1 MGARAAVKRQTE
13 VLRNLDD
20 PLKLGPLTVRS
31 WGVVL
36 VAFSA
41 LAAVDQL
48 TGLLSLLPPFR
59 LGMLWEVLG
68 AAATALTLGYMER
81 HEDEHFVPSLIRFY
95 LSRPGRFVY
104 GAAANE
110 RLVEHP
116 LERVLRSRAGGAG
129 RA

>member
-1 MGARAAVKRQTE
+1 VRRQTG

-36 VAFSA
+36 VAFSV
-41 LAAVDQL
+41 LAAVDQF

-59 LGMLWEVLG
+59 LGMVWEVLG
-68 AAATALTLGYMER
+68 AAATALTLAYMER

-95 LSRPGRFVY
+95 LSRPERFVY
-104 GAAANE
+104 SAAANE
-110 RLVEHP
+110 RLAGHP
-116 LERVLRSRAGGAG
+116 LQMVLRARASGGQ

>member
-1 MGARAAVKRQTE
+1 LRRQTE

-36 VAFSA
+36 VAFSV

-59 LGMLWEVLG
+59 LGIVLEVLG
-68 AAATALTLGYMER
+68 AAVAALTLAYMER
-81 HEDEHFVPSLIRFY
+81 QEDEHFVPSLIRFY

-104 GAAANE
+104 SAAANE
-110 RLVEHP
+110 RLAKHP
-116 LERVLRSRAGGAG
+116 LEVVLRSRAAGGG

>member
-1 MGARAAVKRQTE
+1 VRRQTG

-36 VAFSA
+36 VAFSV

-59 LGMLWEVLG
+59 LGMVWEVLG
-68 AAATALTLGYMER
+68 AAATALTLAYMER

-95 LSRPGRFVY
+95 LSRPERFVY
-104 GAAANE
+104 SAAANE
-110 RLVEHP
+110 RLAGHP
-116 LERVLRSRAGGAG
+116 LQMVLRARASGGQ

>member
-1 MGARAAVKRQTE
+1 VRRQTG

-36 VAFSA
+36 VAFSV

-59 LGMLWEVLG
+59 LGMVWEVLG
-68 AAATALTLGYMER
+68 AAATALSLAYMER

-95 LSRPGRFVY
+95 LSRPERFVY
-104 GAAANE
+104 SAAANE
-110 RLVEHP
+110 RLAGHP
-116 LERVLRSRAGGAG
+116 LQMVLRARASGGQ

>member
-1 MGARAAVKRQTE
+1 MRRQTG

-36 VAFSA
+36 VAFSV
-41 LAAVDQL
+41 LAAVDQF

-59 LGMLWEVLG
+59 LGMVWEVLG
-68 AAATALTLGYMER
+68 AAATALTLAYMER

-95 LSRPGRFVY
+95 LSRPERFVY
-104 GAAANE
+104 SAAANE
-110 RLVEHP
+110 RLAGHP
-116 LERVLRSRAGGAG
+116 LQMVLRARASGGQ

>member
-1 MGARAAVKRQTE
+1 MGARAAVRRQTE

-68 AAATALTLGYMER
+68 AAATALTLATPFPG
-81 HEDEHFVPSLIRFY
+81 FGLVPGLTSAQL
-95 LSRPGRFVY
+95 
-104 GAAANE
+104 
-110 RLVEHP
+110 
-116 LERVLRSRAGGAG
+116 
-129 RA
+129 